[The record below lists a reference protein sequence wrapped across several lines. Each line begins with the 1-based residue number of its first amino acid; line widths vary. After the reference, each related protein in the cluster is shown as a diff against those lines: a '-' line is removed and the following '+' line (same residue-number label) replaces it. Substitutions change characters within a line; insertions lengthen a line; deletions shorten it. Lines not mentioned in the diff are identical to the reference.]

1 MCTRDPTCPAT
12 PHLTLGVRL
21 VRLRAASIM
30 YRASGS
36 CEYCKAK
43 PGPCNGANPVPGCY
57 GVRLALTPCLIA
69 VPPLSQCQT
78 RGGVRESWAPRC
90 CIGMLQASTAAEPQV
105 HGRTCSERRSVCWR
119 LHGLYGHRW
128 GARGHT
134 FLVCVGARFANSG
147 KLVEA
152 KATLEEALALD
163 ADHENA
169 RKYLRIVHSQ
179 IQAKEAAS
187 TKPSLPTATDTAAT
201 ALRAADMLPKRA
213 IDIVRASQPTN
224 QSARLL
230 SLIVRGVVLCH
241 ARLPMRLTHGRTSS
255 PNAWVRPFPATT
267 QAVATLTVRQKIA
280 ASADAAAAAAAAAAR
295 ATYPMVRLIA
305 EPAGHGHGRG
315 EGATRGGARARA
327 HTRRGTTA
335 STRNR
340 RNHTSTRRGAAAIS
354 HHENPSASHGL
365 GRTGGQVAA
374 LLAAAVAVT
383 VAMTAAGLEC
393 RWKALQQAMMR
404 RHTPFCSES
413 VACGREGRGVWL

>member
-1 MCTRDPTCPAT
+1 MRSHHVSCRRCPSVKRGVEYAKAGRRDVALACYKQALQLNPKCTDALVARGALYVGACTACTAIV
-12 PHLTLGVRL
+12 GV
-21 VRLRAASIM
+21 
-30 YRASGS
+30 
-36 CEYCKAK
+36 
-43 PGPCNGANPVPGCY
+43 
-57 GVRLALTPCLIA
+57 
-69 VPPLSQCQT
+69 
-78 RGGVRESWAPRC
+78 
-90 CIGMLQASTAAEPQV
+90 
-105 HGRTCSERRSVCWR
+105 
-119 LHGLYGHRW
+119 
-128 GARGHT
+128 RGHT

-305 EPAGHGHGRG
+305 EPAGHGLGRG